1 MATTSEQIIEAVS
14 SWPGI
19 RFDDGVREVERDTA
33 TYSSAGGSRPDT
45 GPLPWMMDMDPPDHH
60 KRRKLVNRGFTPARV
75 RDNGVH
81 VQQLCNELID
91 AVCARGECDLV
102 ADLAAPL
109 PMIVVGDMLG
119 IPAAD
124 RAQVLQ
130 WSDDMLAS
138 ISGDPARIPAAATAF
153 TEYQDYAMRMIAE
166 RRTEPCD
173 DLVSVLVHAEIDG
186 DRLEDHELVFESL
199 LLLLGGDET
208 TRHVITGGTN
218 QLLRHPAEK
227 QRLLDDPALLPTAVE
242 EMLRWVSPIKN
253 MSRTVTRA
261 AELGGER
268 LREGDKILVL
278 YESANFD
285 DSHFEEPDRFDV
297 GRRPNEHLAFGFGE
311 HFCLGASVAR
321 LEVRSMV
328 GQLLRRLPDI
338 YLADDA
344 PPAKFMDTI
353 TSLPVR
359 FTPAPPSDR

>member
-1 MATTSEQIIEAVS
+1 MRANAPVYFDPTNGLWAAATY
-14 SWPGI
+14 
-19 RFDDGVREVERDTA
+19 DGVREVERDTS

-75 RDNGVH
+75 RDRAVH
-81 VQQLCNELID
+81 VAQLCDRLID
-91 AVCARGECDLV
+91 AVCERGECDLV

-124 RAQVLQ
+124 RAQILH

-138 ISGDPARIPAAATAF
+138 ISGDPERLPAAATAF
-153 TEYQDYAMRMIAE
+153 TEYHAYAMRMIAD
-166 RRTEPCD
+166 RRTQPRD
-173 DLVSVLVHAEIDG
+173 DLVSLLVHAEVDG
-186 DRLEDHELVFESL
+186 DRLADHELVFESL

-208 TRHVITGGTN
+208 TRHVITGGVN

-227 QRLLDDPALLPTAVE
+227 QRLLDDLALLATGVE

-253 MSRTVTRA
+253 MNRTVTRDT
-261 AELGGER
+261 ELEGAQ
-268 LREGDKILVL
+268 LRAGDRILVL

-285 DSHFEEPDRFDV
+285 ESRFDQPDRFDV
-297 GRRPNEHLAFGFGE
+297 GRVPNEHLAFGFGE
-311 HFCLGASVAR
+311 HFCLGASIAR

-328 GQLLRRLPDI
+328 GRLLGRLPD
-338 YLADDA
+338 LDFAGDA
-344 PPAKFMDTI
+344 PPARFMDTI
-353 TSLPVR
+353 TSLPVH
-359 FTPAPPSDR
+359 FTPAPRADR